1 MDNLFWIIIWI
12 IEHNDVFLQTVKR
25 VKRNTLIMI
34 ENPFITYGYESAA
47 YFCDR
52 KSETHELVTALTNGN
67 HVALISP
74 RRMGKTG
81 LIRHCFTQPEIQD
94 NYYTFL
100 IDIYATKN
108 LQDMVYR
115 IGQSIVKR
123 LKPRGQSAIDGFLR
137 FVTSL
142 RTGISFDGQGNASWN
157 LGIGDI
163 KSPDFT
169 LEEIFN
175 YLKSADKKCIVA
187 IDEFQTIA
195 NYPEQNVEEQ
205 MRTYVQDCR
214 NAVFVFSG
222 SQKSMMSEMFSSP
235 ARPFYQSVS
244 LMFLKPVALTEYETF
259 AKGHFENAGK
269 QIAPDVVKAIYSRFD
284 GTTWYLQKVL
294 NQLFATKD
302 QVSVDDVDKAVEQI
316 INQNEEAYKDLLY
329 QLTARQRDLLIAVSR
344 EGKARQITGSAFIK
358 HYNLSSASSVQKSAQ
373 SLMEKQLL
381 THQQG
386 VYEVYDKFMSEWL
399 CL

>member
-1 MDNLFWIIIWI
+1 
-12 IEHNDVFLQTVKR
+12 
-25 VKRNTLIMI
+25 MI
-34 ENPFITYGYESAA
+34 ENPFITYGYESAD

-52 KSETHELVTALTNGN
+52 KAETQELTTLLTNGN
-67 HVALISP
+67 HTALISP

-81 LIRHCFTQPEIQD
+81 LIHHCFAQRKLQD
-94 NYYTFL
+94 SYYTFL

-115 IGQSIVKR
+115 MGQSIVNR
-123 LKPRGQSAIDGFLR
+123 LRTRGQSAIDSFLR

-157 LGIGDI
+157 IGIGDI
-163 KSPDFT
+163 TSPDFT

-175 YLKSADKKCIVA
+175 YLKAADRKCIVA
-187 IDEFQTIA
+187 IDEFQAIS
-195 NYPEQNVEEQ
+195 NYPEQNVEEL

-244 LMFLKPVALTEYETF
+244 MMFLKPVALTEYEAF
-259 AKGHFENAGK
+259 AKRHFEKAGK
-269 QIAPDVVKAIYSRFD
+269 QIGDEVVKTIYERFD

-294 NQLFATKD
+294 NQLFATRD
-302 QVSVDDVDKAVEQI
+302 NACVEDVDKAVKQI
-316 INQNEEAYKDLLY
+316 ISQNEEAYKDILY
-329 QLTARQRDLLIAVSR
+329 QLTARQRDLLVAVSH
-344 EGKARQITGSAFIK
+344 EGKARQITGMSFVKRYHLA
-358 HYNLSSASSVQKSAQ
+358 SASSVQKSAQ
-373 SLMEKQLL
+373 SLIERQLM

-386 VYEVYDKFMSEWL
+386 VYEVYDKFMAEWL
-399 CL
+399 SAD

>member
-1 MDNLFWIIIWI
+1 MI
-12 IEHNDVFLQTVKR
+12 
-25 VKRNTLIMI
+25 I

-52 KSETHELVTALTNGN
+52 VAETRELVTMLTNGN

-81 LIRHCFTQPEIQD
+81 LVHHCFAQKEIQD
-94 NYYTFL
+94 QYHTFL

-115 IGQSIVKR
+115 MGQSIVNR

-157 LGIGDI
+157 VGLGDI

-175 YLKSADKKCIVA
+175 YLKAADRKCIVA
-187 IDEFQTIA
+187 IDEFQAIA
-195 NYPEQNVEEQ
+195 DYPENNVEELV
-205 MRTYVQDCR
+205 RTYVQDCR

-235 ARPFYQSVS
+235 ARPFFQSVS
-244 LMFLKPVALTEYETF
+244 LMFLKPVALPEYEAF
-259 AKGHFENAGK
+259 AKGHFEKAGK
-269 QIAPDVVKAIYSRFD
+269 QIADGVVSAIYERFD

-302 QVSVDDVDKAVEQI
+302 IVETSDVDNAVRQI

-329 QLTARQRDLLIAVSR
+329 QLTTRQRDLLVAVSH
-344 EGKARQITGSAFIK
+344 EGKAKQITGSVFVKRHHLA
-358 HYNLSSASSVQKSAQ
+358 SASSVQKSA
-373 SLMEKQLL
+373 LALVEKQLL

-386 VYEVYDKFMSEWL
+386 IYEVYDKFMSEWL
-399 CL
+399 HECM

>member
-1 MDNLFWIIIWI
+1 
-12 IEHNDVFLQTVKR
+12 
-25 VKRNTLIMI
+25 MI
-34 ENPFITYGYESAA
+34 ENPFITYGYESAE

-52 KSETHELVTALTNGN
+52 KAETRELITMLTNGN
-67 HVALISP
+67 HTALISP

-81 LIRHCFTQPEIQD
+81 LIHHCFAQKEIQD
-94 NYYTFL
+94 RYYTFL

-115 IGQSIVKR
+115 MGQVIVNR
-123 LKPRGQSAIDGFLR
+123 LKSRGQSAIDGFLR

-157 LGIGDI
+157 VGVGDI
-163 KSPDFT
+163 KSPNFT

-175 YLKSADKKCIVA
+175 YLKAADRKCIVA
-187 IDEFQTIA
+187 IDEFQVIA
-195 NYPEQNVEEQ
+195 DYPERNVEEL
-205 MRTYVQDCR
+205 MRTYVQECR

-244 LMFLKPVALTEYETF
+244 MMFLKPIALPAYESF
-259 AKGHFENAGK
+259 AKGHFEHAGK
-269 QIAPDVVKAIYSRFD
+269 QIADDVVKVIYERFD

-302 QVSVDDVDKAVEQI
+302 SVVVGDIDKAVEQI
-316 INQNEEAYKDLLY
+316 INQNEEAYKDVLY
-329 QLTARQRDLLIAVSR
+329 QLTARQRDLLVAVSR
-344 EGKARQITGSAFIK
+344 ERKAKHITGSAFIK
-358 HYNLSSASSVQKSAQ
+358 RYHLTTASSVQKSAKI
-373 SLMEKQLL
+373 LTEKQLL

-386 VYEVYDKFMSEWL
+386 IYEVYDKFMSEWL
-399 CL
+399 ERS

>member
-1 MDNLFWIIIWI
+1 MML
-12 IEHNDVFLQTVKR
+12 
-25 VKRNTLIMI
+25 

-52 KSETHELVTALTNGN
+52 KAETNELITMVTNGN
-67 HVALISP
+67 HAALISP

-81 LIRHCFTQPEIQD
+81 LIHHCFAQKEIQD
-94 NYYTFL
+94 HYYTFL

-115 IGQSIVKR
+115 MGQGIVNR
-123 LKPRGQSAIDGFLR
+123 LKSRGQSAIDSFLR

-157 LGIGDI
+157 LGMGDI

-175 YLKSADKKCIVA
+175 YLKAADKKCIVA
-187 IDEFQTIA
+187 IDEFQAIKD
-195 NYPEQNVEEQ
+195 YPEQNVEEL

-244 LMFLKPVALTEYETF
+244 LMFLKPVALPEYEAF
-259 AKGHFENAGK
+259 AKRHFEKVGK
-269 QIAPDVVKAIYSRFD
+269 QIADGVVKAIYERFD

-294 NQLFATKD
+294 NQLFATRD
-302 QVSVDDVDKAVEQI
+302 SVIISDVDKAVEQI

-329 QLTARQRDLLIAVSR
+329 QMTARQRDLLVAVSR
-344 EGKARQITGSAFIK
+344 EGKAKQITGAAFIK
-358 HYNLSSASSVQKSAQ
+358 RYHLSSASSVQKSAQ
-373 SLMEKQLL
+373 ALMEKQLL
-381 THQQG
+381 TQQQG
-386 VYEVYDKFMSEWL
+386 IYEVYDRFMSEWL
-399 CL
+399 REL

>member
-1 MDNLFWIIIWI
+1 
-12 IEHNDVFLQTVKR
+12 
-25 VKRNTLIMI
+25 MI

-52 KSETHELVTALTNGN
+52 KAETRDLITMLTNGN
-67 HVALISP
+67 HTALISP

-81 LIRHCFTQPEIQD
+81 LIRHLFAQKEIQD
-94 NYYTFL
+94 GYYTFL
-100 IDIYATKN
+100 IDIYSTKN

-115 IGQSIVKR
+115 MGQGIVNR
-123 LKPRGQSAIDGFLR
+123 LKSRGQSAIDGFLR
-137 FVTSL
+137 LVTSL
-142 RTGISFDGQGNASWN
+142 RAGISFDGQGNASWN

-163 KSPDFT
+163 KSPNFT

-175 YLKSADKKCIVA
+175 YLKAADRKCIIA
-187 IDEFQTIA
+187 IDEFQVIA
-195 NYPEQNVEEQ
+195 DYPERNVEEL

-214 NAVFVFSG
+214 NAVFIFSG

-244 LMFLKPVALTEYETF
+244 MMFLGPVALSEYEAF
-259 AKGHFENAGK
+259 VKGHFREAGK
-269 QIAPDVVKAIYSRFD
+269 EIADDVVKVIYERFD

-302 QVSVDDVDKAVEQI
+302 SVVGSDIDKAIEQI
-316 INQNEEAYKDLLY
+316 INQNEEAYKDMLY
-329 QLTARQRDLLIAVSR
+329 QLTVRQRDLLVAVGR
-344 EGKARQITGSAFIK
+344 EGKATRITGTAFVK
-358 HYNLSSASSVQKSAQ
+358 RYHLASASSVQKSAQ
-373 SLMEKQLL
+373 ALTDKQLL

-386 VYEVYDKFMSEWL
+386 VYEVYDKFMSEWIRRL
-399 CL
+399 

>member
-1 MDNLFWIIIWI
+1 
-12 IEHNDVFLQTVKR
+12 
-25 VKRNTLIMI
+25 MI
-34 ENPFITYGYESAA
+34 ENPFITYGYESAE

-52 KSETHELVTALTNGN
+52 KAETRELITMLTNGN
-67 HVALISP
+67 HTALISP

-81 LIRHCFTQPEIQD
+81 LIHHCFAQKEIQD
-94 NYYTFL
+94 RYYTFL

-115 IGQSIVKR
+115 MGQVIVNR
-123 LKPRGQSAIDGFLR
+123 LKSRGQSAIDGFLR

-157 LGIGDI
+157 VGVGDI
-163 KSPDFT
+163 KSPNFT

-175 YLKSADKKCIVA
+175 YLKAADRKCIVA
-187 IDEFQTIA
+187 IDEFQVIA
-195 NYPEQNVEEQ
+195 DYPERNVEEL
-205 MRTYVQDCR
+205 MRTYVQECR

-244 LMFLKPVALTEYETF
+244 MMFLKPVALPAYESF
-259 AKGHFENAGK
+259 AKGHFEHAGK
-269 QIAPDVVKAIYSRFD
+269 QIADNVVKVIYERFD

-302 QVSVDDVDKAVEQI
+302 SVVVGDIDKAVEQI
-316 INQNEEAYKDLLY
+316 INQNEEAYKDVLY
-329 QLTARQRDLLIAVSR
+329 QLTARQRDLLVAVSR
-344 EGKARQITGSAFIK
+344 ERKAKHITGSAFIK
-358 HYNLSSASSVQKSAQ
+358 RYHLTTASSVQKSAKI
-373 SLMEKQLL
+373 LTEKQLL

-386 VYEVYDKFMSEWL
+386 IYEVYDKFMSEWL
-399 CL
+399 ERS

>member
-1 MDNLFWIIIWI
+1 MF
-12 IEHNDVFLQTVKR
+12 
-25 VKRNTLIMI
+25 
-34 ENPFITYGYESAA
+34 ENPFITYGYESAS

-52 KSETHELVTALTNGN
+52 KAETRELVFMLTNGN
-67 HVALISP
+67 HAVLISP

-81 LIRHCFTQPEIQD
+81 LIHHCFAQKEIQD

-115 IGQSIVKR
+115 MGQAIVNR

-157 LGIGDI
+157 VGMGDI

-175 YLKSADKKCIVA
+175 YLKAAERRCIVA
-187 IDEFQTIA
+187 IDEFQAIA
-195 NYPEQNVEEQ
+195 NYPERNVEEL
-205 MRTYVQDCR
+205 MRTYVQQCR

-244 LMFLKPVALTEYETF
+244 LMFLKPVAMPEYEVF
-259 AKGHFENAGK
+259 AKGHFEKAGK
-269 QIAPDVVKAIYSRFD
+269 HIDNGVTSAIYERFD

-302 QVSVDDVDKAVEQI
+302 DVTIADVDKAVEQI
-316 INQNEEAYKDLLY
+316 INQNEEAYKDVLY
-329 QLTARQRDLLIAVSR
+329 QLTIRQRDLLMAISR
-344 EGKARQITGSAFIK
+344 EGKARQITGMSFVKRHHLA
-358 HYNLSSASSVQKSAQ
+358 SASSVQKSAQ
-373 SLMEKQLL
+373 ALIERQLI

-386 VYEVYDKFMSEWL
+386 IYEVYDKFMAEWL
-399 CL
+399 SHS

>member
-1 MDNLFWIIIWI
+1 
-12 IEHNDVFLQTVKR
+12 
-25 VKRNTLIMI
+25 MI
-34 ENPFITYGYESAA
+34 ENPFITYGYESAE

-52 KSETHELVTALTNGN
+52 KAETRELITMLTNGN
-67 HVALISP
+67 HTALISP

-81 LIRHCFTQPEIQD
+81 LIHHCFAQKEIQD
-94 NYYTFL
+94 RYYTFL

-115 IGQSIVKR
+115 IGQVIVNR
-123 LKPRGQSAIDGFLR
+123 LKSRGQSAIDGFLR

-157 LGIGDI
+157 VGVGDI
-163 KSPDFT
+163 KSPNFT

-175 YLKSADKKCIVA
+175 YLKAADRKCIVA
-187 IDEFQTIA
+187 IDEFQVIA
-195 NYPEQNVEEQ
+195 DYPERNVEEL
-205 MRTYVQDCR
+205 MRTYVQECR

-244 LMFLKPVALTEYETF
+244 MMFLKPVALPAYESF
-259 AKGHFENAGK
+259 AKGHFEHAGK
-269 QIAPDVVKAIYSRFD
+269 QIADDVVKVIYERFD

-302 QVSVDDVDKAVEQI
+302 SVVVGDIDKAVEQI
-316 INQNEEAYKDLLY
+316 INQNEEAYKDVLY
-329 QLTARQRDLLIAVSR
+329 QLTARQRDLLVAVSR
-344 EGKARQITGSAFIK
+344 ERKAKHITGSAFIK
-358 HYNLSSASSVQKSAQ
+358 RYHLTTASSVQKSAKI
-373 SLMEKQLL
+373 LTEKQLL

-386 VYEVYDKFMSEWL
+386 IYEVYDKFMSEWL
-399 CL
+399 ERS

>member
-1 MDNLFWIIIWI
+1 
-12 IEHNDVFLQTVKR
+12 
-25 VKRNTLIMI
+25 MI
-34 ENPFITYGYESAA
+34 DNPFITYGYESPE

-52 KSETHELVTALTNGN
+52 KSETAELTTLLTNGN
-67 HVALISP
+67 HTALISP

-81 LIRHCFTQPEIQD
+81 LIHHCFARQDIQD
-94 NYYTFL
+94 KYYTFL

-108 LQDMVYR
+108 MQDMVYR
-115 IGQSIVKR
+115 MGQAIVNR
-123 LKPRGQSAIDGFLR
+123 LKPRGQTAIDGFLR

-157 LGIGDI
+157 VGLGDI

-175 YLKSADKKCIVA
+175 YLKAADRRCIVA
-187 IDEFQTIA
+187 IDEFQAIA
-195 NYPEQNVEEQ
+195 DYPERNVEEL
-205 MRTYVQDCR
+205 MRTYVQQCR
-214 NAVFVFSG
+214 NAVFLFSG
-222 SQKSMMSEMFSSP
+222 SQKSLMSEMFSSP

-244 LMFLKPVALTEYETF
+244 LMFLKPVALIEYEIF
-259 AKGHFENAGK
+259 ARNHFERVGK
-269 QIAPDVVKAIYSRFD
+269 KIADGVVKAIYDRFD

-302 QVSVDDVDKAVEQI
+302 SVKIDDVENAVRQI
-316 INQNEEAYKDLLY
+316 INQNEEAYKDILY

-344 EGKARQITGSAFIK
+344 EGKASHITSMDFIK
-358 HYNLSSASSVQKSAQ
+358 RHHLVSASSVQKSAQ

-381 THQQG
+381 TQG
-386 VYEVYDKFMSEWL
+386 QGIYEVYDKFMGEWL
-399 CL
+399 QRL

>member
-1 MDNLFWIIIWI
+1 
-12 IEHNDVFLQTVKR
+12 
-25 VKRNTLIMI
+25 MI

-52 KSETHELVTALTNGN
+52 KAETSELITMVTNGN

-81 LIRHCFTQPEIQD
+81 LIHHCFAQKEIQD
-94 NYYTFL
+94 HYYTFL

-115 IGQSIVKR
+115 MGQGIVNR
-123 LKPRGQSAIDGFLR
+123 LKSRGQSAIDGFLR

-142 RTGISFDGQGNASWN
+142 RKGISLDGQGNASWN
-157 LGIGDI
+157 IGMGDI

-175 YLKSADKKCIVA
+175 YLKAADRKCIVA
-187 IDEFQTIA
+187 IDEFQAISD
-195 NYPEQNVEEQ
+195 YPEQNVEEL

-214 NAVFVFSG
+214 NAVFIFSG

-244 LMFLKPVALTEYETF
+244 LMFLKPVALPAYEVF
-259 AKGHFENAGK
+259 AKGHFEKAGK
-269 QIAPDVVKAIYSRFD
+269 QIADGVVKAIYERYD

-294 NQLFATKD
+294 NQLFATRE
-302 QVSVDDVDKAVEQI
+302 SVVISDVDKAVEQI

-329 QLTARQRDLLIAVSR
+329 QMTARQRDLLVAVSR
-344 EGKARQITGSAFIK
+344 EGKAKQITGTAFVNRY
-358 HYNLSSASSVQKSAQ
+358 HLSSASSVQKSAQ
-373 SLMEKQLL
+373 ALMEKQLL
-381 THQQG
+381 TQQQG
-386 VYEVYDKFMSEWL
+386 VYEVYDRFMSEWL
-399 CL
+399 REL

>member
-1 MDNLFWIIIWI
+1 
-12 IEHNDVFLQTVKR
+12 
-25 VKRNTLIMI
+25 MI
-34 ENPFITYGYESAA
+34 ENPFITYGYESPE

-52 KSETHELVTALTNGN
+52 KAETRELVTMLANGN

-81 LIRHCFTQPEIQD
+81 LIHHCFAQDRIQEQF
-94 NYYTFL
+94 YTFL

-115 IGQSIVKR
+115 LGQGIVNR
-123 LKPRGQSAIDGFLR
+123 LKSRGQSAIDSFLR

-142 RTGISFDGQGNASWN
+142 RTGISFDGLGNASWN
-157 LGIGDI
+157 IGMGDI

-175 YLKSADKKCIVA
+175 YLKAANKKCIVA
-187 IDEFQTIA
+187 IDEFQAIA
-195 NYPEQNVEEQ
+195 NYPEQNVEEL
-205 MRTYVQDCR
+205 MRTHVQNCR
-214 NAVFVFSG
+214 NAVFIFSG

-244 LMFLKPVALTEYETF
+244 MLFLKPVALTEYEIF
-259 AKGHFENAGK
+259 ARGHFEKAGK
-269 QIAPDVVKAIYSRFD
+269 QIAENVVKTIYERFD
-284 GTTWYLQKVL
+284 GITWYLQKVL

-302 QVSVDDVDKAVEQI
+302 SVAIEDVDKAVQQI
-316 INQNEEAYKDLLY
+316 IHQNEEAYKDVLY
-329 QLTARQRDLLIAVSR
+329 QLTARQRDLLIAVSK
-344 EGKARQITGSAFIK
+344 EHKAKQITGASFIK
-358 HYNLSSASSVQKSAQ
+358 RYNLSSTSSVQKSAQ
-373 SLMEKQLL
+373 TLIDKQLL

-386 VYEVYDKFMSEWL
+386 IYELYDKFMSEWL
-399 CL
+399 QQS

>member
-1 MDNLFWIIIWI
+1 M
-12 IEHNDVFLQTVKR
+12 T
-25 VKRNTLIMI
+25 

-52 KSETHELVTALTNGN
+52 KAETHDLITILTNGN
-67 HVALISP
+67 HAALISP

-81 LIRHCFTQPEIQD
+81 LIHHCFAQKEIQD
-94 NYYTFL
+94 HYYTFL

-115 IGQSIVKR
+115 LGQGIVNR
-123 LKPRGQSAIDGFLR
+123 LKTRGQAAVDGFLR

-157 LGIGDI
+157 MGIGDI
-163 KSPDFT
+163 KSPNFT

-187 IDEFQTIA
+187 IDEFQAIA
-195 NYPEQNVEEQ
+195 DYPEKNVEEL

-244 LMFLKPVALTEYETF
+244 LMFLKPVAVLEYEAF
-259 AKGHFENAGK
+259 AKKHFNKAGK
-269 QIAPDVVKAIYSRFD
+269 QIADGVVSAIYERFD

-302 QVSVDDVDKAVEQI
+302 DVTVSDVDIAVGQI
-316 INQNEEAYKDLLY
+316 INQNEEAYKDILY
-329 QLTARQRDLLIAVSR
+329 QLTVRQRDLLVAVSR
-344 EGKARQITGSAFIK
+344 EGKARQITGSAFVK
-358 HYNLSSASSVQKSAQ
+358 RYHLSSASSVQKSAQ
-373 SLMEKQLL
+373 ALMEKQLL

-386 VYEVYDKFMSEWL
+386 IYEIYDKFMSEWL
-399 CL
+399 RV